1 MFGDEWQSPFLVIR
15 LQARKKSTESCMG
28 NEHLFSSTPPVCAFL
43 AGLMYNV
50 KSDLMVCK
58 VGHIKI

>member
-43 AGLMYNV
+43 AG
-50 KSDLMVCK
+50 
-58 VGHIKI
+58 